1 VPHLFRHRT
10 DPLEFYDIPEK
21 DLSRMARAHY
31 GGSIHILSPFS
42 SWAASLHLVL
52 FYARSMRS
60 DRQPHV
66 AVMDTENLED
76 RALVWHCPDLGR
88 FQNHEYLAYGR
99 IRGSGYRAVSLED
112 LETHGIFRLFPE
124 LQYPSRIDDGF
135 GTALREAMFSRQAE
149 PLTEEALDIAENLAN
164 IYGPLFLPVY
174 VALLCLEPRPWYTT
188 VDSGICED
196 QQIIKRL
203 LSVLDRTEFDPKLA
217 ELVGQEWLKVGK
229 VRTSEFLD
237 VKQWVGLLSAL
248 VEADLYRPVAF
259 NTRGQ
264 GIKKRNRLEDDVLS
278 PGVRRFGV
286 AINAFVN
293 IWSRRKG
300 RKSDR

>member
-1 VPHLFRHRT
+1 
-10 DPLEFYDIPEK
+10 
-21 DLSRMARAHY
+21 MARAHY
-31 GGSIHILSPFS
+31 GNSKHVLSAFS

-52 FYARSMRS
+52 FYARRMKS

-66 AVMDTENLED
+66 AVMDTENLKD
-76 RALVWHCPDLGR
+76 KALVWHCPDLGP
-88 FQNHEYLAYGR
+88 FQNHEYLVYGR
-99 IRGSGYRAVSLED
+99 IRGAGYRAVSLED
-112 LETHGIFRLFPE
+112 LETHGILKLFPE
-124 LQYPSRIDDGF
+124 LRDPSHNDSRF
-135 GTALREAMFSRQAE
+135 GTALRKAMFSRQAA
-149 PLTEEALDIAENLAN
+149 PLTEEVLDIAENLAN

-174 VALLCLEPRPWYTT
+174 VALLCLEPRPWYTAI
-188 VDSGICED
+188 DSGIGED

-203 LSVLDRTEFDPKLA
+203 IGVLDRTEFDPKLA
-217 ELVGQEWLKVGK
+217 ELVGQEWLKVGT

-264 GIKKRNRLEDDVLS
+264 GIKRRHRSEDDVPS
-278 PGVRRFGV
+278 PGVRRFVV